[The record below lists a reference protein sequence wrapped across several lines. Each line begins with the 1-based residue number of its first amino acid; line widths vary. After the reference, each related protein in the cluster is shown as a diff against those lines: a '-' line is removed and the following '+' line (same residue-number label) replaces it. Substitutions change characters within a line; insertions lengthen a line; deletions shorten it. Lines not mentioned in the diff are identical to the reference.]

1 MKLAGKN
8 RGARVVGSK
17 VDQLGD
23 LLETEIHRRD
33 FALGQKFLSTHEI
46 THQFGVSAGTARK
59 ALGRLVDRG
68 ILRPERGSGY
78 YLQQKIS
85 PPKPDG
91 NNKSTRSAMTL
102 AVVVGLTGQWGKLRM
117 EEYLAAI
124 SRACERE
131 NWSFLRINAE
141 EQDIEQ
147 AIQGRRLA
155 GCLTFNV
162 NKPLPEAIDRAS
174 AIIWGGE
181 SGVSGCS
188 IMGINHESASR
199 LAHEHLWDLGHHRT
213 ALVRPA
219 AWENLE
225 EVRRREGAILG
236 MRKAYLDLGYT
247 WSLDEVVR
255 VKPEEM
261 DGLYERLCNAGIT
274 GVYSEDWNITVELYR
289 QAHRLGETIG
299 QRLSVVASGGHDL
312 AEMLNPRP
320 ARIFWRAVDYAGVVI
335 RAFRELSNGTPLP
348 PRLLVPVFLEPGLS
362 ARPPA

>member
-1 MKLAGKN
+1 
-8 RGARVVGSK
+8 
-17 VDQLGD
+17 
-23 LLETEIHRRD
+23 
-33 FALGQKFLSTHEI
+33 
-46 THQFGVSAGTARK
+46 
-59 ALGRLVDRG
+59 
-68 ILRPERGSGY
+68 
-78 YLQQKIS
+78 
-85 PPKPDG
+85 
-91 NNKSTRSAMTL
+91 
-102 AVVVGLTGQWGKLRM
+102 
-117 EEYLAAI
+117 
-124 SRACERE
+124 
-131 NWSFLRINAE
+131 
-141 EQDIEQ
+141 
-147 AIQGRRLA
+147 
-155 GCLTFNV
+155 
-162 NKPLPEAIDRAS
+162 
-174 AIIWGGE
+174 
-181 SGVSGCS
+181 
-188 IMGINHESASR
+188 MGINHESASR